1 MELEPNRKLFGDH
14 SPSILH
20 GALLGASSLWPWF
33 SGLGLELL
41 GDGGGGMGMV
51 GHSVAQ
57 TTL

>member
-1 MELEPNRKLFGDH
+1 MELEPNRKLFHDH

-20 GALLGASSLWPWF
+20 GVLVGASLLWPLI

-41 GDGGGGMGMV
+41 GDGGGGMGV
-51 GHSVAQ
+51 EHSVAQ